1 MLPSAF
7 LWALALALASTCLAA
22 ESLYKTLGGLL
33 IIWVDLEIANE
44 QLGGTLQRLISRK
57 RIVSVA
63 SKLSRISAD
72 RQKLSKKYHPD
83 LNPDEAAH
91 EKFIEVAK
99 GKYQLHPRVFR
110 ASRADK

>member
-22 ESLYKTLGGLL
+22 ESLYKTLGGLS
-33 IIWVDLEIANE
+33 ITAVDVRVANGQLE
-44 QLGGTLQRLISRK
+44 GTLQRLISRK
-57 RIVSVA
+57 RIVLVA
-63 SKLSRISAD
+63 STLYRAWTDK
-72 RQKLSKKYHPD
+72 QKLSKKYHPD

-99 GKYQLHPRVFR
+99 GTPSKMIR
-110 ASRADK
+110 ANK